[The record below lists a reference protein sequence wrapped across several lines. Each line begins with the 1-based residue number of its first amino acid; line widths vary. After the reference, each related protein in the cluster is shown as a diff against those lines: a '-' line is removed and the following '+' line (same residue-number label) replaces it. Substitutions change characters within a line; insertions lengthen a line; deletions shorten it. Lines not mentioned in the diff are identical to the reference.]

1 MTEKTHNFTKF
12 SIFVP
17 FTGFWD
23 LSFPRRL
30 KEGRPEKRW
39 LNDLVL
45 THGLFDAVDYWHSF
59 SVFPPNYLENRDLG
73 VSWWQNYEDQKNRHS
88 FQVTSRVIEWRHESS
103 GDTSNIIF
111 ISPYRVEFW
120 IWYVSH
126 DCPLCLMH
134 DNSCWQV
141 LQHL

>member
-1 MTEKTHNFTKF
+1 MIKKIITEKTHNFIKF

-23 LSFPRRL
+23 LSCPRRL
-30 KEGRPEKRW
+30 KEGRPEERW

-45 THGLFDAVDYWHSF
+45 THGLFDTFF

-88 FQVTSRVIEWRHESS
+88 FQVTSRVIEWRHKSS

-120 IWYVSH
+120 IWCFVQLPALF
-126 DCPLCLMH
+126 DA
-134 DNSCWQV
+134 W
-141 LQHL
+141 